1 MYLSCAP
8 AAVYVNGRYWGEL
21 NLRERAN
28 RDAIAQ
34 WEGISD
40 PEAIDD
46 IIIIK
51 NRGLSQQGSKAGLE
65 ELAAYCRKNNLNDP
79 MHLAY
84 VEARLDIDSLFA
96 HAAFEIITG
105 NTDLANV
112 RYYKVPGGKWK
123 LLLYDLD
130 LAMLNL
136 DSRPLDLFLG
146 NESGAQRFMYLELF
160 TSLMK
165 VRDMRVRF
173 LTLTGRILLERFT
186 PDKLTAEL
194 DAWQAAYAPL
204 IRRHVEHWP
213 DTSFSDWEQGDG

>member
-1 MYLSCAP
+1 MRACRCLCQRQ
-8 AAVYVNGRYWGEL
+8 VLGEL

-40 PEAIDD
+40 PEAVDD
-46 IIIIK
+46 IMMIK

-84 VEARLDIDSLFA
+84 VEAMLDIDSLFA

-112 RYYKVPGGKWK
+112 RYYKVPGENGNYCSTIWTWRCSTWTAGPGH
-123 LLLYDLD
+123 LFW
-130 LAMLNL
+130 AMRAAPS
-136 DSRPLDLFLG
+136 DSCIWSCSRP
-146 NESGAQRFMYLELF
+146 
-160 TSLMK
+160 
-165 VRDMRVRF
+165 
-173 LTLTGRILLERFT
+173 
-186 PDKLTAEL
+186 
-194 DAWQAAYAPL
+194 
-204 IRRHVEHWP
+204 
-213 DTSFSDWEQGDG
+213 